1 MSCIRCSQI
10 ALRSVR
16 ARRSGLCAN
25 ADGRPERRAQR
36 RVRAGPRLAGDSG
49 GVGRRPR
56 RRPSTTC
63 SSARPRLPLRA
74 LCAPPSPA
82 RWRRAPLAR
91 ARRFAPGVLRC
102 RPRAGSTLP
111 SRAAAALRVVRHPCA
126 GGAPLLPARLA
137 VPAAH
142 FLPYICFVSA
152 LCQSIAAFVGLSTA
166 ICRGSRGSRLP
177 SSCQN
182 SADGL
187 LQGMG
192 CEPPT
197 NTGDYRSK
205 SSPVRS
211 KSIAHIAHFR
221 PLR

>member
-25 ADGRPERRAQR
+25 ADGRPERRVQR

-49 GVGRRPR
+49 GVGSRPR
-56 RRPSTTC
+56 RRPPTTC

-102 RPRAGSTLP
+102 LPRAGGTLP

-137 VPAAH
+137 VPTAH

-152 LCQSIAAFVGLSTA
+152 LCQSITAFCRPVDRNLQRISRITPPEQLPKFCGRFTPGDGLRTAHQYRGLS
-166 ICRGSRGSRLP
+166 IKKYP
-177 SSCQN
+177 CQ
-182 SADGL
+182 
-187 LQGMG
+187 
-192 CEPPT
+192 E
-197 NTGDYRSK
+197 
-205 SSPVRS
+205 
-211 KSIAHIAHFR
+211 
-221 PLR
+221 